1 MGHSDDKGKYQRVK
15 KHKGWKQK
23 PPNTTLKRAL
33 SFLLPRFCITFLWS
47 QPDEF
52 WAAKFFLGAG
62 IGSLYALGLS
72 RMLILP
78 MTISEEHKIDLMCG
92 MAGVAALGWGT
103 SPHFRCASLLVVPKF
118 LGKEGRIYILTYVL
132 ARVFDGPV
140 ANTRHN
146 LGEVVRSISCTV
158 EMQIDNAKRAWKIS
172 LSPLRKILKDMVRSG
187 KTLRSETRDVSR
199 SFSEL
204 NEQVASE
211 AGLGIRS
218 VRSAVH
224 KANPSTQEIYEAKTR
239 MRCTQIIDQAIKRCQ
254 SWFAVKHASCMR
266 TISVP
271 FINHLLCIP
280 MKFSF
285 LCHFAKIMHTWC
297 RDKIPVEGNFGQTY
311 DRVND
316 SVDSLNQDFTASLA
330 VKEEHQTMLVGAN
343 LSHRHLVDEVN
354 EEVAK
359 QGERLST
366 SMSVLRVLLSCMFII
381 VFASAFSYTNS
392 YTQDIRF
399 DNLYISRYFR
409 QIDARRRKQKKRT
422 LLPLRRAEQSS
433 LIDPLRLAFQP
444 PETKNMMSE
453 LLGCLPASLFVI
465 IACVLDF
472 LLYNIFSTIKHHSF
486 VEYSFRSSHHLEVI
500 VGGNTMMARLLRSTI
515 GALNTSSEMVMETNN
530 LHCLPEAH
538 GMSKEQYVSCV
549 TPLGAL
555 ILLCFAQV
563 YVFRIRRVIA
573 AFFFPKRE
581 KKRILFLYNEMLR
594 QRMAFIIVQ
603 RKRIILRVRQRK
615 RLEKPF
621 LDRLGRWLPF
631 LQRFLR
637 KYCILCGLPQSS
649 NSKLCPDPECG
660 TLYCR
665 MCWQDMGRV
674 CFACSPEELLSSD
687 NSSEDQTGYA
697 D

>member
-1 MGHSDDKGKYQRVK
+1 
-15 KHKGWKQK
+15 
-23 PPNTTLKRAL
+23 
-33 SFLLPRFCITFLWS
+33 
-47 QPDEF
+47 
-52 WAAKFFLGAG
+52 
-62 IGSLYALGLS
+62 
-72 RMLILP
+72 
-78 MTISEEHKIDLMCG
+78 
-92 MAGVAALGWGT
+92 
-103 SPHFRCASLLVVPKF
+103 
-118 LGKEGRIYILTYVL
+118 
-132 ARVFDGPV
+132 
-140 ANTRHN
+140 
-146 LGEVVRSISCTV
+146 
-158 EMQIDNAKRAWKIS
+158 MQIDNAKRAWKIS

-204 NEQVASE
+204 NEQVASQ

-254 SWFAVKHASCMR
+254 NWFAVKHASCMR

-472 LLYNIFSTIKHHSF
+472 LLYTIFSTIKHHSF

-530 LHCLPEAH
+530 LQGEEAH
-538 GMSKEQYVSCV
+538 SLPLQRDAPAEDGFHHRAAEAHHPARAAAQKTGEALPGQAGPLAPVPPAVSPQV
-549 TPLGAL
+549 LHPLRPAPIQQLQIVPRPRVRDPLLPDVLAGHGAG
-555 ILLCFAQV
+555 LLCLQPRGTPV
-563 YVFRIRRVIA
+563 
-573 AFFFPKRE
+573 
-581 KKRILFLYNEMLR
+581 LR
-594 QRMAFIIVQ
+594 
-603 RKRIILRVRQRK
+603 
-615 RLEKPF
+615 
-621 LDRLGRWLPF
+621 
-631 LQRFLR
+631 
-637 KYCILCGLPQSS
+637 
-649 NSKLCPDPECG
+649 
-660 TLYCR
+660 
-665 MCWQDMGRV
+665 
-674 CFACSPEELLSSD
+674 
-687 NSSEDQTGYA
+687 
-697 D
+697 